1 MSSMEPTEVKK
12 KIYQFLEDNYSYQ
25 ASEITDTTDLL
36 DGYVIDSLGIIQ
48 IVMFLETSF
57 GCEFNAND
65 VNADNFKN
73 INTLSEFVEG
83 QLKNGK

>member
-1 MSSMEPTEVKK
+1 MEPTEIKQ
-12 KIYQFLEDNYSYQ
+12 KIHRYLEDNYSYQ
-25 ASEITDTTDLL
+25 ANELTDTTDLL

-73 INTLSEFVEG
+73 INTLSEFVAG
-83 QLKNGK
+83 QLKKDR

>member
-1 MSSMEPTEVKK
+1 
-12 KIYQFLEDNYSYQ
+12 
-25 ASEITDTTDLL
+25 
-36 DGYVIDSLGIIQ
+36 VIDSLGIIQ

-73 INTLSEFVEG
+73 INTLSEFVAG
-83 QLKNGK
+83 QLKKDR

>member
-1 MSSMEPTEVKK
+1 MEPTEVKK

-48 IVMFLETSF
+48 IVMFLETIF